1 MVLTH
6 MCINLSHLYQQYLP
20 FSGKRSLLLTRLF
33 RGNYILHSTKMLI
46 MLNLHVRIALVRS
59 INILTLIRRHKIL
72 QLYECKFLFIH
83 HRARSPKWRCTYICE
98 WPGSIRY
105 NETTNFHG
113 GKTIYNCR
121 GSCRSA
127 TGEWKTCGRWG
138 LTQSRKGNVVI
149 SLLRLLCISLRAS
162 WFTVVFTSCIC

>member
-59 INILTLIRRHKIL
+59 INIITLIRRHKIL

-105 NETTNFHG
+105 NETTNFNG
-113 GKTIYNCR
+113 GKTINNCR

-127 TGEWKTCGRWG
+127 TGE
-138 LTQSRKGNVVI
+138 
-149 SLLRLLCISLRAS
+149 
-162 WFTVVFTSCIC
+162 